1 MGLLRGSIIVA
12 AIFLAIGAIVAGYEH
27 DAGLMALCFS
37 GMLFLIIAESVLKI
51 REQGE
56 SILRISV
63 GMILGVLVCLFV
75 MSIPGIGIFFGPLLG
90 GFVVA
95 LFAGFKA
102 GWDLLPTTLVTAL
115 FVSIAM
121 GIDFVFLILGH
132 ILEFLGSYDALL
144 NFVATGVIFGI
155 LIACGVLWIYFVIL
169 CGIGALI
176 GAFFHSGPALPKN
189 LKSEVEKLDQQY
201 KMAKTIE
208 EKEKIKQQAIALARK
223 RKKTGGDW

>member
-115 FVSIAM
+115 FVSLAM
-121 GIDFVFLILGH
+121 KAYFLLLVFEH
-132 ILEFLGSYDALL
+132 ILRLIGISPDVLL
-144 NFVATGVIFGI
+144 NFVGTGVIFGI
-155 LIACGVLWIYFVIL
+155 LIACVFLWIYFVIL

-176 GAFFHSGPALPKN
+176 GAFFHPGPALPKN
-189 LKSEVEKLDQQY
+189 LKSQVEKLDQQY
-201 KMAKTIE
+201 KMAKTTE
-208 EKEKIKQQAIALARK
+208 EKEKIKQQASELARSSK
-223 RKKTGGDW
+223 